1 VTWTYLN
8 GAFFLETEALVP
20 ATDSGLLHAN
30 GLFETFRARR
40 GHVYRLTNHVARLR
54 SGAGVL
60 GITPP
65 EDLDHLPEIVREITS
80 RAHLTDARLRLTL
93 TAGPP
98 DGMPAFI
105 VQARLATDYPA
116 EMYARGATAVIS
128 PVRRN
133 ETSPLSR
140 IKSLNYLDNLLAR
153 RDAQRV
159 GALDALLLN
168 TRGTLAEGAASNV
181 FIVRRGA
188 VLTPPVE
195 DGALPGITRAAVLD
209 LARSD
214 RINTEEASFPK
225 EDLFGANEAYLTNA
239 VMGVMPLVSVDG
251 AAIGSGKPG
260 AVTERIRMLYEA
272 AAAP

>member
-1 VTWTYLN
+1 MIWTYLN
-8 GAFFLETEALVP
+8 GAFFLESEALIP

-30 GLFETFRARR
+30 GVFETFHARR
-40 GHVYRLTNHVARLR
+40 GHVYRLTDHVARMR
-54 SGAGVL
+54 SGAAVL
-60 GITPP
+60 GITLP

-80 RAHLTDARLRLTL
+80 RSDLPDTRVRFTL

-98 DGMPAFI
+98 DGTPSFF
-105 VQARLATDYPA
+105 VQAGPSTDYPE
-116 EMYARGATAVIS
+116 EMYARGATAVIT

-153 RDAQRV
+153 REAQRI

-168 TRGTLAEGAASNV
+168 TRGTIAEGAASNV

-188 VLTPPVE
+188 ILTPPVE
-195 DGALPGITRAAVLD
+195 DGALLGVTRAAVIE
-209 LARSD
+209 LARTNG
-214 RINTEEASFPK
+214 INAEEAPLSR
-225 EDLFGANEAYLTNA
+225 EDLFGADEAFLTNA
-239 VMGVMPLVSVDG
+239 VMGVMPLASVDG
-251 AAIGSGKPG
+251 TAIGSGKPG
-260 AVTERIRMLYEA
+260 PVTERIRMLYEA